1 MTGHQIHMP
10 RGDKLS
16 IKQRK
21 NIFNL
26 SDILHDCKGIKRLI
40 WSKLFYFCYLSSK
53 TPLIA
58 RHCLKQGT
66 HIFVKSLH
74 MIFYCGTKCQQFQYI
89 MCLNQKTLLAMTP
102 SKLLPLMPNLRLSF
116 RVNDRNKICRSEYIA
131 FHSFIK
137 VLWRWRF
144 RPQHLWNGMFSVQFH
159 KSLSWWIELVSL
171 MRHKH

>member
-16 IKQRK
+16 TKQRK

-102 SKLLPLMPNLRLSF
+102 LKAATPH
-116 RVNDRNKICRSEYIA
+116 A
-131 FHSFIK
+131 
-137 VLWRWRF
+137 
-144 RPQHLWNGMFSVQFH
+144 
-159 KSLSWWIELVSL
+159 
-171 MRHKH
+171 